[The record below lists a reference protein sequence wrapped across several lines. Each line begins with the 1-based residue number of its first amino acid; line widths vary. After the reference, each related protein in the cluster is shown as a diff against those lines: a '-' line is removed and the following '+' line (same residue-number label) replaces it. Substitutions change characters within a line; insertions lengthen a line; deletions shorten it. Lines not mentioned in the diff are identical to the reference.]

1 MTEINSNIEYD
12 QKVKQ
17 ISLVDLIPNEFN
29 PRARFNEE
37 EEEEL
42 IDSILSKGILN
53 PIIVYFDSKKSK
65 YVILDGERR
74 FRACKKINIKTIP
87 ARILLKEPDLLES
100 LSLMFH
106 IHNVREDWTEFAI
119 SMTIR
124 RIVDEMGKEIHEL
137 DSKDLTELTRMTSIS
152 RYKIGKYLKFQDY
165 PPSIINRF
173 LELEIEGKS
182 NEDQPD
188 PDILLEMHKP
198 ISDMKEIMPQIIS
211 EFQVEGIIDM
221 CIEKK
226 FNGTITTNK
235 QFRLLSKSLTAAKKG
250 ELQISLLENEVR
262 KFFSEPN
269 YSAEQLYHSTSE
281 IFYQYQSVIKTSKSL
296 FDLLSD
302 FQLSE
307 LDNDRR
313 GELESELI
321 KLLDQ
326 IKRIR

>member
-1 MTEINSNIEYD
+1 MTEINSKIEYD
-12 QKVKQ
+12 KKVKE
-17 ISLVDLIPNEFN
+17 IALDDLIANEFN

-53 PIIVYFDSKKSK
+53 PIIVYYDSQKNK

-74 FRACKKINIKTIP
+74 FRACKKINVKTIP
-87 ARILLKEPDLLES
+87 ARVLLKEPNLLES

-124 RIVDEMGKEIHEL
+124 RIVDEMGKEIDEL
-137 DSKDLTELTRMTSIS
+137 SSRDLNELTQMTSLS
-152 RYKIGKYLKFQDY
+152 RYKINKYLKFQDY
-165 PPSIINRF
+165 PQSIINKF
-173 LELEIEGKS
+173 LELEIEGKA
-182 NEDQPD
+182 EDQPD

-198 ISDMKEIMPQIIS
+198 ISDMREIMPEIID
-211 EFQVEGIIDM
+211 EFQVDGIIDM

-250 ELQISLLENEVR
+250 ELDVGSLTNEVR
-262 KFFSEPN
+262 RFFSNPE
-269 YSAEQLYHSTSE
+269 YSAEQLYQSTSE
-281 IFYQYQSVIKTSKSL
+281 VFYQYQSVIKTSKSL
-296 FDLLSD
+296 FDLLRD
-302 FQLSE
+302 FQVNE
-307 LDNDRR
+307 LDTNRKD
-313 GELESELI
+313 ELENELAR
-321 KLLDQ
+321 LLEQ
-326 IKRIR
+326 IRRIR